1 MNEALL
7 QFIACPACRGN
18 LESKDPHQLQCGQ
31 CASSYEIREGIPILI
46 PAGLSEPISS
56 RIDAYEQKH
65 VQEEDPWHYGVRAA
79 EILKHRFLLEQIRVA
94 RPTRGRT
101 LDVGCSSG
109 YLSLQ
114 LEEVS
119 SSVYSIDVSVSAV
132 MRARTNC
139 TKAAS
144 SHCGRSF
151 FVATATAFPF
161 PPNLFDVVVLS
172 DGLYE
177 WNLPPDLQ
185 QLVLRE
191 CERVLAPNGIAVFTD
206 YLRPE
211 RFEEW
216 LGVLK
221 SGPLQ
226 VTAVHYLHDRPWYQF
241 ESAVH
246 MIQGQPWMRAALRS
260 TTFAKALTLV
270 GAAWGKKGSKHIVL
284 VAQKQR

>member
-7 QFIACPACRGN
+7 QLIACPACRGQ
-18 LESKDPHQLQCGQ
+18 LEGADSHHLRCAQCS
-31 CASSYEIREGIPILI
+31 SSYEIREGIPILI

-65 VQEEDPWHYGVRAA
+65 IQEEDPWHYGVRAA
-79 EILKHRFLLEQIRVA
+79 EILKHRFLLEQIRISH
-94 RPTRGRT
+94 PTRGRT

-114 LEEVS
+114 LGEVA
-119 SSVYSIDVSVSAV
+119 SSVISIDVSVSAV
-132 MRARTNC
+132 MRARTKC
-139 TKAAS
+139 SKATL

-161 PPNLFDVVVLS
+161 RPNIFDVVVLS

-177 WNLPPDLQ
+177 WGLPPDDQ

-191 CERVLAPNGIAVFTD
+191 CERVLAPSGIALFTD

-246 MIQGQPWMRAALRS
+246 MIQGQPWVRAALRS
-260 TTFAKALTLV
+260 ATFAKALMFV
-270 GAAWGKKGSKHIVL
+270 GAALGKRGSKHIVL
-284 VAQKQR
+284 VAQKHV